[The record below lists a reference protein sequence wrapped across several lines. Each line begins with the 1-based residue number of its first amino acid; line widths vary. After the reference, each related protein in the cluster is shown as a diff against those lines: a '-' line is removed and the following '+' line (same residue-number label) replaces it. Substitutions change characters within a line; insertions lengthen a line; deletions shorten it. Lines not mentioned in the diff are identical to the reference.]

1 MNELLNLFSNPGA
14 ETALFGPLDI
24 LLTVVVTTLCMFVIS
39 KTYQVTHRG
48 TSYAQTYIHALFLM
62 ALCTGIVMMI
72 IGSNIARA
80 FSLVGALSII
90 RFRTA
95 VKDVRDTA
103 YLFFAIVVGMG
114 CGTGFYLQT
123 VVFTLIVVAFM
134 YGLYVFDYAIKR
146 DTEEILKISFR
157 RDSDA
162 PERIEEYLAANL
174 RSHRLINSIRNFD
187 SDEDTHVYVVHT
199 GKKKSN
205 REVADGLSEIEDV
218 THSALYVNDQQV
230 GL

>member
-1 MNELLNLFSNPGA
+1 VNELLNLFSNPGA
-14 ETALFGPLDI
+14 EAALFGPLDI

-134 YGLYVFDYAIKR
+134 YTLFRFDYAIKR
-146 DTEEILKISFR
+146 DTEEILKITFR
-157 RDSDA
+157 RDSGA
-162 PERIEEYLAANL
+162 PERIEEYLAAHL
-174 RSHRLINSIRNFD
+174 DSFRLINSIRNFD

-199 GKKKSN
+199 GKKTSN